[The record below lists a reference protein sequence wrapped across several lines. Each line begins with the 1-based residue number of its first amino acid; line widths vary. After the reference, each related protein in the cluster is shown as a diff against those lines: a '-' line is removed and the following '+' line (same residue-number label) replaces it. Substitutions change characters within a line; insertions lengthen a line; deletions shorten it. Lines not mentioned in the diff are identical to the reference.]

1 MSNETNDSS
10 DRRQQILDA
19 AMGVF
24 SRKGFQQATN
34 KDIADAAGGISP
46 GLIYHYFK
54 DKQDLFMAIIRE
66 RAVII
71 QMVDHI
77 DEFLEQP
84 PQAVLSKFG
93 HIYLSTVMIPEN
105 MAFFRIVL
113 SEISRFPQLSEA
125 LYRGAIGKVL
135 QTLVQYL
142 EHQIVLGRLRPH
154 NTQIAARSFMGMFMA
169 HIFLRELFR
178 QSETMTMDK
187 DLVVAQI
194 VDTFLHGLGEYSGV
208 RSQES
213 EG

>member
-1 MSNETNDSS
+1 
-10 DRRQQILDA
+10 
-19 AMGVF
+19 
-24 SRKGFQQATN
+24 
-34 KDIADAAGGISP
+34 
-46 GLIYHYFK
+46 
-54 DKQDLFMAIIRE
+54 
-66 RAVII
+66 
-71 QMVDHI
+71 
-77 DEFLEQP
+77 
-84 PQAVLSKFG
+84 
-93 HIYLSTVMIPEN
+93 

-194 VDTFLHGLGEYSGV
+194 VDTFLHGLGGKESGV

-213 EG
+213 E